1 MSLKKDEETASVWR
15 TRAHAD
21 WSLFVVERNTGRGAC
36 REAGNEKAETLRPM
50 KALRIKREVG
60 GTR

>member
-21 WSLFVVERNTGRGAC
+21 WSLFVVERNTGG
-36 REAGNEKAETLRPM
+36 GGGGGGHAERQVMKRP
-50 KALRIKREVG
+50 RP
-60 GTR
+60 